1 MALRGCPV
9 LVLCENGTTDIDL
22 RASCDRLMPACT
34 PGPGLDF
41 DPLGEGL
48 ICTLPTPSINEL
60 ERWMK
65 MDREVLLV
73 KESDHYHHVG
83 KRKEKR
89 EGKWTTTRQ
98 LHIWSWYVLSRKFS
112 SFRLLL
118 TIIII
123 IPSPHIMFSFSFPFC
138 WDDSLHQISESICT
152 AGAYLKGWEDVH
164 M

>member
-98 LHIWSWYVLSRKFS
+98 LHIWSWYVLSRKEIQFFPIIIDNNYNYSLPPHHVLLFFS
-112 SFRLLL
+112 LLL
-118 TIIII
+118 GWFP
-123 IPSPHIMFSFSFPFC
+123 PSN
-138 WDDSLHQISESICT
+138 
-152 AGAYLKGWEDVH
+152 
-164 M
+164 